1 MKETWRTH
9 TSKSKKPFAKVI
21 CVWLP
26 LDTVQNRQT
35 RGAEEQIRGYQRWGR
50 AMGHGYGF
58 PFWSWESAL
67 GSVVILYSC
76 VKVRLTTH
84 FQSLDLMVYR

>member
-1 MKETWRTH
+1 MKETLGTH
-9 TSKSKKPFAKVI
+9 ASKPKKPFAKVM

-50 AMGHGYGF
+50 SNESWIWV

-67 GSVVILYSC
+67 GSVVMLHGC